1 MIRKPP
7 ADWQR
12 GESAAVRTARTAA
25 ELAQGGARVARAG
38 GNLARGLFCFFF
50 ALLWGFAA
58 LGGLLAG
65 SIPTFIGVGAMAAL
79 MAWAGRRA
87 FRKARA
93 PSA

>member
-7 ADWQR
+7 TDWQR

-25 ELAQGGARVARAG
+25 ELAKGGASMARAG
-38 GNLARGLFCFFF
+38 GNLACGLFCSFF

-65 SIPTFIGVGAMAAL
+65 SVPTFIGVGAMAAL
-79 MAWAGRRA
+79 MAWVGARA
-87 FRKARA
+87 FKKARGLT
-93 PSA
+93 